1 MPYISVYIHFV
12 WSTKNGYPLLNT
24 PELRKKVWLH
34 ISENAETK
42 GIYVDFINGYS
53 NHCHCLVSLAS
64 DMTISKTMQLIKGES
79 SFWINKNKL
88 CVGRFEWQE
97 EYYAVSVSESIVN
110 RIRNYIRNQEEH
122 HKKKTFK
129 EEEDE
134 FVARFGFTKL
144 SDSEVDNAPIEID
157 DHSVK
162 VEDTSIEVDDTSI
175 EVEDTFIKND
185 DPPTKVGG
193 KAMSSD

>member
-79 SFWINKNKL
+79 SFWINKTNFASGDL
-88 CVGRFEWQE
+88 SGRKSIMLFPFPNQLLTGLEII
-97 EYYAVSVSESIVN
+97 SE
-110 RIRNYIRNQEEH
+110 IRKNIIRRKH
-122 HKKKTFK
+122 LKRKKTSLLQ
-129 EEEDE
+129 DL
-134 FVARFGFTKL
+134 ALQNCLILRLIMLRLKL
-144 SDSEVDNAPIEID
+144 MIIRLKLKILRLKSMILRL
-157 DHSVK
+157 K
-162 VEDTSIEVDDTSI
+162 
-175 EVEDTFIKND
+175 
-185 DPPTKVGG
+185 
-193 KAMSSD
+193 